1 MRIAVVGTGYVG
13 LVTGTCFSEMGVHV
27 TCVDVDEH
35 KIEALNKGSIP
46 IYEPGLETLVHKN
59 MKSKRLH
66 FTTRLQDVIN
76 EVDIVW
82 YRMLFTTC
90 ILLVFTGLPRIGWR
104 KFLQLCGCGA
114 LLGLHW
120 MLFYGSIKASNVSIG
135 VICFSLIG
143 FFTAIF
149 EPLIFKKR
157 FSGLELLF
165 SLITVLGVLCI
176 FSLDARYRY
185 GIMIGVLSSAVCAL
199 YAICNKKASVG
210 VRSRT
215 VLMYQMSGGLII
227 VSAIIPVYLWFF
239 PSQQPVVVIPE
250 GSNLWFM
257 LCHALFCTVGMYLLQ
272 IQALKRLSAFTVNLT
287 YNLEPCYTIILAFL
301 IFGEGREINFSFYL
315 GIALILLSVLLQTL
329 RALKSNK

>member
-1 MRIAVVGTGYVG
+1 MDETKKGFIQLHLSVLLAGFTGLFG
-13 LVTGTCFSEMGVHV
+13 RL
-27 TCVDVDEH
+27 
-35 KIEALNKGSIP
+35 I
-46 IYEPGLETLVHKN
+46 TL
-59 MKSKRLH
+59 
-66 FTTRLQDVIN
+66 N

-120 MLFYGSIKASNVSIG
+120 ILFYGSIKA
-135 VICFSLIG
+135 

-185 GIMIGVLSSAVCAL
+185 GIMIGVISSAVCAL

-215 VLMYQMSGGLII
+215 VLMYQMSGGLVI
-227 VSAIIPVYLWFF
+227 VSAIIPIYLWFF

-250 GSNLWFM
+250 GTNLWYM

-315 GIALILLSVLLQTL
+315 GIALILLSVLLQSMKAW
-329 RALKSNK
+329 RH

>member
-1 MRIAVVGTGYVG
+1 MNDTQRGFIQLHLSVLLAGFTGLFG
-13 LVTGTCFSEMGVHV
+13 RL
-27 TCVDVDEH
+27 
-35 KIEALNKGSIP
+35 I
-46 IYEPGLETLVHKN
+46 TL
-59 MKSKRLH
+59 
-66 FTTRLQDVIN
+66 N

-82 YRMLFTTC
+82 YRMLFTSLL
-90 ILLVFTGLPRIGWR
+90 LLVFTGLPRVGWH

-143 FFTAIF
+143 FFTALF
-149 EPLIFKKR
+149 EPIVNRRRL
-157 FSGLELLF
+157 SWTELLF

-176 FSLDARYRY
+176 FSFDARYRY
-185 GIMIGVLSSAVCAL
+185 GIMIGIVSSAVCAL
-199 YAICNKKASVG
+199 YAICNKKVSVG

-215 VLMYQMSGGLII
+215 VLMYQMSGGLVL
-227 VSAIIPVYLWFF
+227 VSGIIPIYLMFF
-239 PSQQPVVVIPE
+239 PSSQPVVVIPD
-250 GSNLWFM
+250 GNNLWFM

-301 IFGEGREINFSFYL
+301 VFGEGREINFSFYI
-315 GIALILLSVLLQTL
+315 GIVLILLSVLLQTRRTFL
-329 RALKSNK
+329 TA

>member
-1 MRIAVVGTGYVG
+1 MNETKKGFIQLHLSVLLAGFTGLFG
-13 LVTGTCFSEMGVHV
+13 KLIT
-27 TCVDVDEH
+27 
-35 KIEALNKGSIP
+35 
-46 IYEPGLETLVHKN
+46 
-59 MKSKRLH
+59 
-66 FTTRLQDVIN
+66 QN

-82 YRMLFTTC
+82 YRMLFTSA
-90 ILLVFTGLPRIGWR
+90 ILLVFTGLPRVGWK
-104 KFLQLCGCGA
+104 KFMELCGCGA

-143 FFTAIF
+143 FFTALF
-149 EPLIFKKR
+149 EPMILKKR
-157 FSGLELLF
+157 FSWLELFF
-165 SLITVLGVLCI
+165 SLVTVAGVLCI
-176 FSLDARYRY
+176 FSLDARYRS
-185 GIMIGVLSSAVCAL
+185 GIAIGVVSSAVCAL

-215 VLMYQMSGGLII
+215 VLMYQMSGGL
-227 VSAIIPVYLWFF
+227 VAMTAIIPLYLLVF
-239 PSQQPVVVIPE
+239 PSQQPVIVIPD

-301 IFGEGREINFSFYL
+301 IFGEGRELNFSFYI
-315 GIALILLSVLLQTL
+315 GIALIILSVVLQSMK
-329 RALKSNK
+329 AWKK

>member
-1 MRIAVVGTGYVG
+1 MLLAGFTGLFG
-13 LVTGTCFSEMGVHV
+13 RL
-27 TCVDVDEH
+27 
-35 KIEALNKGSIP
+35 I
-46 IYEPGLETLVHKN
+46 TL
-59 MKSKRLH
+59 
-66 FTTRLQDVIN
+66 N

-82 YRMLFTTC
+82 YRMLFTSL
-90 ILLVFTGLPRIGWR
+90 ILLVFTGLPRVGWH

-114 LLGLHW
+114 LLGVHW

-143 FFTAIF
+143 FFTALF
-149 EPLIFKKR
+149 EPLIYKR
-157 FSGLELLF
+157 KISWVELLF
-165 SLITVLGVLCI
+165 SLITVAGVLCI

-185 GIMIGVLSSAVCAL
+185 GIMIGIASSAVCAL

-215 VLMYQMSGGLII
+215 VLMYQMSGGLIM
-227 VSAIIPVYLWFF
+227 VSAIIPFYLMVF
-239 PSQQPVVVIPE
+239 PSLQPVVVIPQD
-250 GSNLWFM
+250 SNVWFI

-301 IFGEGREINFSFYL
+301 IFGEGREINFSFYI
-315 GIALILLSVLLQTL
+315 GITLILLSVLLQTM
-329 RALKSNK
+329 RAMKKPS